1 MIAET
6 PKRLPESLG
15 MPCYACESR
24 PATHVC
30 RYKIDELGIQV
41 CLCTECMQIDTQRLL
56 KNTIGIQDVVYPSAS
71 NYLVQKSAAVD
82 RAWQTERLQEGV

>member
-6 PKRLPESLG
+6 PKRLPENLG
-15 MPCYACESR
+15 MPCYACETR

-41 CLCTECMQIDTQRLL
+41 CLCAECMQIDTQRLL
-56 KNTIGIQDVVYPSAS
+56 KSTIGIQDVVYSGIS
-71 NYLVQKSAAVD
+71 NYLVQKPVPPEEPWRAA
-82 RAWQTERLQEGV
+82 RFQERV